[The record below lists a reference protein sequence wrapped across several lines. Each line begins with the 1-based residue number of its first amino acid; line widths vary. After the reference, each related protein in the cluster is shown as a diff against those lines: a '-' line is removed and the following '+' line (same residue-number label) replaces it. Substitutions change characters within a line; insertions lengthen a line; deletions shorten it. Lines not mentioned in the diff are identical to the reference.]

1 MKFVISFRLDSVILT
16 EGCMLDPCQCSDVRT
31 ENI

>member
-1 MKFVISFRLDSVILT
+1 MKVVISFRLDSVILT
-16 EGCMLDPCQCSDVRT
+16 EGSMLDPCQCWDVRT